1 MSKLKILYYN
11 SLNSDPE
18 IQLKWQ
24 NLELFNFTLLE
35 ILKKNDDFE
44 LLGLL

>member
-1 MSKLKILYYN
+1 MSKLKKIYYS

-24 NLELFNFTLLE
+24 NLGLFNFTFLE
-35 ILKKNDDFE
+35 ILTKNDDFD
-44 LLGLL
+44 LLGLS